1 MAFGMTRIALEND
14 LLNTLKTAA
23 NVPPEQAQEIVKAIA
38 ATIERNNREIERE
51 LGRKFADI
59 ERMIGR

>member
-1 MAFGMTRIALEND
+1 MAFGMTRAALEND
-14 LLNTLKTAA
+14 LLNALKTAT
-23 NVPPEQAQEIVKAIA
+23 NLQREQAQEIVKAVA